1 MSNSE
6 TQSLV
11 NWAWSLVESGALTKS
26 AFNRADAQCLAD
38 AHWLCGHGVDSSV
51 IAQRMNTEPLS
62 GSAGFKMERARIEE
76 QIEEAKEKGPRRFG
90 GRTGRKLSSGGGASS
105 PKRYQPADVA
115 ER

>member
-1 MSNSE
+1 MARANTPVSLGREYPRPAQPCGTETDSRAIAMSNSE

-76 QIEEAKEKGPRRFG
+76 QIEETKE
-90 GRTGRKLSSGGGASS
+90 
-105 PKRYQPADVA
+105 
-115 ER
+115 